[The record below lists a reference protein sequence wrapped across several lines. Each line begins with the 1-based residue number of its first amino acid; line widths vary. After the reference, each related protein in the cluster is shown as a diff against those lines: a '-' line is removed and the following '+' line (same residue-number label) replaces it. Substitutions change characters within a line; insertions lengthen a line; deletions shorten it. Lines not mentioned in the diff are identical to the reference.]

1 MRISDSIYPYPV
13 LSIDDDDYIQNSEFD
28 IEFTSIAATPF
39 KNAVVKCRFILHDHN
54 LERLIS
60 LGKAGLYL
68 RVENSLTAY
77 RKLYELEPGKY
88 TFELEIDPKYMRKK
102 VEVTGLLLAKQ
113 NITDFIS
120 DTINTDLYGKDYVFP
135 DLNTG
140 DPLAVAFTTNVV
152 VNDEDSFKSVS
163 SIMKVAKSKKEY
175 MVVDPDGEIIYVYL
189 PETLYEQYIRYQ
201 SVPDI
206 ALSIVILPA
215 LIQVLSYM
223 VLNRGNDI
231 DEQKW
236 YMVIE
241 KKIRS
246 LDKDIN
252 DLFNEKISPLEL
264 AQMILENPVERSFN
278 EIKGIVGIED

>member
-1 MRISDSIYPYPV
+1 MI
-13 LSIDDDDYIQNSEFD
+13 
-28 IEFTSIAATPF
+28 
-39 KNAVVKCRFILHDHN
+39 
-54 LERLIS
+54 
-60 LGKAGLYL
+60 
-68 RVENSLTAY
+68 
-77 RKLYELEPGKY
+77 
-88 TFELEIDPKYMRKK
+88 
-102 VEVTGLLLAKQ
+102 
-113 NITDFIS
+113 
-120 DTINTDLYGKDYVFP
+120 
-135 DLNTG
+135 
-140 DPLAVAFTTNVV
+140 
-152 VNDEDSFKSVS
+152 
-163 SIMKVAKSKKEY
+163 
-175 MVVDPDGEIIYVYL
+175 VDPDGEIIYVYL

>member
-28 IEFTSIAATPF
+28 VEFTSIAATPF
-39 KNAVVKCRFILHDHN
+39 KNAIVKCRFILYDRN

-77 RKLYELEPGKY
+77 RKLYSLEPGKD
-88 TFELEIDPKYMRKK
+88 TFELEIDPKYMRQK

-120 DTINTDLYGKDYVFP
+120 DTINADLYGKDYVFP

-264 AQMILENPVERSFN
+264 AQMILENPIERSFN

>member
-28 IEFTSIAATPF
+28 VEFTSIAATPF
-39 KNAVVKCRFILHDHN
+39 KNAIVKCRFILHDRN

-68 RVENSLTAY
+68 RVENNLTAY
-77 RKLYELEPGKY
+77 RKLYSLEPGKD
-88 TFELEIDPKYMRKK
+88 TFELEIDPKYMRQK

-120 DTINTDLYGKDYVFP
+120 DTINADLYGKDY
-135 DLNTG
+135 LNTG

>member
-1 MRISDSIYPYPV
+1 
-13 LSIDDDDYIQNSEFD
+13 
-28 IEFTSIAATPF
+28 
-39 KNAVVKCRFILHDHN
+39 
-54 LERLIS
+54 
-60 LGKAGLYL
+60 
-68 RVENSLTAY
+68 
-77 RKLYELEPGKY
+77 
-88 TFELEIDPKYMRKK
+88 
-102 VEVTGLLLAKQ
+102 
-113 NITDFIS
+113 
-120 DTINTDLYGKDYVFP
+120 
-135 DLNTG
+135 
-140 DPLAVAFTTNVV
+140 
-152 VNDEDSFKSVS
+152 
-163 SIMKVAKSKKEY
+163 

-278 EIKGIVGIED
+278 EIKGLLELKIKAKTCDENFLEEIKRNFDTKYIDLYRNFDKKGIQELFNNELVYDIEHEFEYLELFDPKSFSDLFTNNIKILMRR